1 MQFKKL
7 SYLSNLT
14 PQIQTL
20 ENLFQPSATVQTYVT
35 VILPL
40 ALPKEY
46 TYHVPLEMVE
56 QIQPG
61 IRVEVQFGKNKLY
74 SALVY
79 KVLDEKPEAYTPK
92 PIVSVL
98 DDSPIVTEKQ
108 FTFWKWIA
116 KYYCCTVG
124 EVMNAALPSGL
135 KLASETK
142 LVLSPIFDGDFSDL
156 NDREYLIAEAL
167 TIQNELTI
175 DEVRKIVNL
184 KSVYH
189 LIDGLLD
196 KKVISI
202 EEELKQKYKPKTID
216 CVQLA
221 EPYQSDNDLLR
232 HAFEQIER
240 ATRQTEALI
249 GFVQLSRQKKDITR
263 KELSE
268 FTNVSS
274 GIINTLVKRGILEIY
289 KKELSRLNE
298 YEDDLQDTFP
308 LAKQQQQAI
317 LEINQIFD
325 KQDVLLLHGVTGSGK
340 TRVYTEL
347 IEATMKRGEQVIYL
361 LPEITL
367 TAQIINRLQKIF
379 GDDIAVYH
387 SKFNNSERVEIWQSV
402 LNGKSVVVGAR
413 SSIFL
418 PYRNLGLIIVDE
430 EHDPSFKQ
438 IDPAPRYNARDMAVL
453 LGQMHNAKV
462 ILGTATPSIETYQNT
477 INKKYG
483 LVEMK
488 ERFGGLQMPK
498 IKIVDLKEETR
509 KKKIKSHF
517 SSVLLEEL
525 SAALE
530 RGEQAILFQNR
541 RGYAPTLRCE
551 TCGWNSQC
559 INCDVTLT
567 YHKYS
572 QTLKCHYCGHNT
584 KIPQSCPA
592 CGQQKLIIKGFGT
605 EKIEDDL
612 QIHLP
617 NAKIG
622 RMDFDTVRTKNA
634 HSEIISKFEQKE
646 LDILVGTQMVTKG
659 LDFDNVGVVG
669 VLSADHLLHF
679 PDFRA
684 SERAFQLITQ
694 VSGRAGRKKKQG
706 LVIIQAYDTE
716 HPVLAEVFSNDFENF
731 FRREIM
737 ERKSFL
743 YPPFNRLIKIQISH
757 RKIDRLKFAA
767 DYFATFLKEKLGSR
781 VLGPTEPGIPRV
793 RGYYLRDIM
802 IKIERNAKVINATKD
817 LATQIAQR
825 LVREKGM
832 SSTKINI
839 DVDPY

>member
-1 MQFKKL
+1 M
-7 SYLSNLT
+7 
-14 PQIQTL
+14 
-20 ENLFQPSATVQTYVT
+20 ENLFQPSASVQTYVT

-46 TYHVPLEMVE
+46 TYFVPAEMSS
-56 QIQPG
+56 QIKPG

-79 KVLDEKPEAYTPK
+79 LVTNMKPIAYTPK
-92 PIVSVL
+92 PIVSII
-98 DDSPIVTEKQ
+98 DDEPIVTARQ
-108 FTFWKWIA
+108 FQFWNWIA
-116 KYYCCTVG
+116 QYYCCTTG

-142 LVLSPIFDGDFSDL
+142 VVLSPIFDEDFAALS
-156 NDREYLIAEAL
+156 DREYLIAEAL

-189 LIDGLLD
+189 LIDSLLD
-196 KKVISI
+196 KKVILL
-202 EEELKQKYKPKTID
+202 EEELKQKYKPKTVD
-216 CVQLA
+216 CVRLA
-221 EPYQSDNDLLR
+221 EPYYSNNTLLR

-240 ATRQTEALI
+240 ATKQTEALI
-249 GFVQLSRQKKDITR
+249 GFVQLSRQKKTITR
-263 KELSE
+263 KELME
-268 FTNVSS
+268 FTDISS
-274 GIINTLVKRGILEIY
+274 GIISALVQREILEIY
-289 KKELSRLNE
+289 KKEISRLNE
-298 YEDDLQDTFP
+298 YEEDLQDTSP
-308 LAKQQQQAI
+308 LSEQQERAIAAAHDIFKQ
-317 LEINQIFD
+317 
-325 KQDVLLLHGVTGSGK
+325 KDVLLLKGVTGSGK
-340 TRVYTEL
+340 TRVYSEM
-347 IEATMKRGEQVIYL
+347 IEAAMSRGEQVLYL

-402 LNGKSVVVGAR
+402 LNGKKVVVGAR

-453 LGQMHNAKV
+453 LGQLHKAKV
-462 ILGTATPSIETYQNT
+462 VLGTATPSIETYQNV
-477 INKKYG
+477 ISNKYG

-498 IKIVDLKEETR
+498 IKIVDLKDETR
-509 KKKIKSHF
+509 KNKLKSHF
-517 SSVLLEEL
+517 SSVLLADL
-525 SAALE
+525 KAALE

-541 RGYAPTLRCE
+541 RGYAPTLNCE
-551 TCGWNSQC
+551 TCGWTSQC

-584 KIPQSCPA
+584 KVPQACPA
-592 CGQQKLIIKGFGT
+592 CGQQKLLIKGFGT

-617 NAKIG
+617 EAKIG

-634 HSEIISKFEQKE
+634 HTEIIAKFEQKH

-706 LVIIQAYDTE
+706 LVVIQAFDVE
-716 HPVLAEVFSNDFENF
+716 HPVLSEVLSGDFEHF
-731 FRREIM
+731 FRREMI
-737 ERKSFL
+737 ERQAFK

-757 RKIDRLKFAA
+757 KKIDSLKFGA
-767 DYFATFLKEKLGSR
+767 DYFATMLKEKLGSR
-781 VLGPTEPGIPRV
+781 VLGPSEPGIPRV
-793 RGYYLRDIM
+793 RGYYLKDIL
-802 IKIERNAKVINATKD
+802 IKLEKNGDVINKTKD
-817 LATQIAQR
+817 LTNQIAAR
-825 LVREKGM
+825 LSKEKGM
-832 SSTKINI
+832 SSIKINI

>member
-1 MQFKKL
+1 M
-7 SYLSNLT
+7 
-14 PQIQTL
+14 

-46 TYHVPLEMVE
+46 TYYVPFEMLH
-56 QIQPG
+56 QIKPG

-79 KVLDEKPEAYTPK
+79 LVSDEKPDGYTPK
-92 PIVSVL
+92 PIVSII
-98 DDSPIVTEKQ
+98 DEEPIVTAKQ
-108 FTFWKWIA
+108 FKFWNWMA
-116 KYYCCTVG
+116 QYYCCTTG

-142 LVLSPIFDGDFSDL
+142 LVLSPIFDDDFTDL

-189 LIDGLLD
+189 LIDSLLD
-196 KKVISI
+196 KKVILI
-202 EEELKQKYKPKTID
+202 EEELKQKYKPKTVD
-216 CVQLA
+216 CIRLA
-221 EPYQSDNDLLR
+221 APYATDNTLLR

-240 ATRQTEALI
+240 ATKQTEALI
-249 GFVQLSRQKKDITR
+249 GFVQLSRDKKTITK
-263 KELSE
+263 KELMD
-268 FTNVSS
+268 FANVGAS
-274 GIINTLVKRGILEIY
+274 IITALAQREILEIY
-289 KKELSRLNE
+289 QKEISRLNE
-298 YEDDLQDTFP
+298 YDDDLQDTFP
-308 LAKQQQQAI
+308 LSEQQERAI
-317 LEINQIFD
+317 AETHEIFEHKDI
-325 KQDVLLLHGVTGSGK
+325 LLLKGVTGSGK

-347 IEATMKRGEQVIYL
+347 IEAAMNRGEQVLYL

-387 SKFNNSERVEIWQSV
+387 SKFNNAERVEIWQSV
-402 LNGKSVVVGAR
+402 LNGKKVVVGAR

-438 IDPAPRYNARDMAVL
+438 IDPSPRYNARDMAVV
-453 LGQMHNAKV
+453 LGQLHKAKV
-462 ILGTATPSIETYQNT
+462 VLGTATPSIETYQNVLS
-477 INKKYG
+477 KKYG

-488 ERFGGLQMPK
+488 ERFGGLQLPRV
-498 IKIVDLKEETR
+498 KIVDLKDETR
-509 KKKIKSHF
+509 KNKLKAHF
-517 SSVLLEEL
+517 SSVLLEDL
-525 SAALE
+525 KAALE

-541 RGYAPTLRCE
+541 RGYAPTLNCQ
-551 TCGWNSQC
+551 TCGWSSQC

-592 CGQQKLIIKGFGT
+592 CGQQKLLIKGFGT

-612 QIHLP
+612 QLYLP
-617 NAKIG
+617 DARIG

-634 HSEIISKFEQKE
+634 HTEIIAKFEQKQ

-706 LVIIQAYDTE
+706 LVIIQAYDIE

-731 FRREIM
+731 FRREIL
-737 ERKSFL
+737 ERRTFK

-757 RKIDRLKFAA
+757 KKIDRLKFAA
-767 DYFATFLKEKLGSR
+767 DYFASHLKDKLGAR
-781 VLGPTEPGIPRV
+781 VLGPSEPGIPRV
-793 RGYYLRDIM
+793 RGYYLKDIL
-802 IKIERNAKVINATKD
+802 IKLERNANIINVTKD
-817 LATQIAQR
+817 LTNQIAAR
-825 LVREKGM
+825 LMKEKGM
-832 SSTKINI
+832 SSVKINI